1 MDSTQNPALLTLKP
15 DTLSLVLSDS
25 KAGYPAYALWLLPN
39 LPNAVDIFFKGSRSY
54 IAHCGLKLTKS

>member
-25 KAGYPAYALWLLPN
+25 KAAYIAYALWLLHN
-39 LPNAVDIFFKGSRSY
+39 LPNAVDFFFLKVV
-54 IAHCGLKLTKS
+54 GLT

>member
-15 DTLSLVLSDS
+15 DTPSLVLSDS
-25 KAGYPAYALWLLPN
+25 KAAYPAYALWLLPN
-39 LPNAVDIFFKGSRSY
+39 LPNAVDFFFKGSGSY